1 MRITIVEIIVWVNNN
16 KNEDDI
22 TCLRNGSKSWVIEIE
37 KITKAILFPI
47 SIVAIKLDSYLEKIA
62 IVLEINESEALSN
75 SNFNLFEETKAI
87 SIPEKKAENKSV
99 TITIVIVDIFYFSK
113 LKTPFAFLI
122 SYSVKSG
129 VDLNPTPLIISSSV
143 LIVIS
148 DSV

>member
-1 MRITIVEIIVWVNNN
+1 M
-16 KNEDDI
+16 
-22 TCLRNGSKSWVIEIE
+22 L
-37 KITKAILFPI
+37 
-47 SIVAIKLDSYLEKIA
+47 AIKLDSSLEKIA
-62 IVLEINESEALSN
+62 IVLEINESEDLSN
-75 SNFNLFEETKAI
+75 SNFNLFEEIKAI

-143 LIVIS
+143 CIVIS
-148 DSV
+148 ASV

>member
-1 MRITIVEIIVWVNNN
+1 MVEIIVWVNNN
-16 KNEDDI
+16 KNEDEI
-22 TCLRNGSKSWVIEIE
+22 SWRNGCISSVIEIE

-47 SIVAIKLDSYLEKIA
+47 SMLAIKLDSSLEKIA
-62 IVLEINESEALSN
+62 IVLEINESEDLSN
-75 SNFNLFEETKAI
+75 SNFNLFEEIKAI

>member
-1 MRITIVEIIVWVNNN
+1 MVEIIVWVNNN

-22 TCLRNGSKSWVIEIE
+22 TSLRNGSKSLVIEIE

-47 SIVAIKLDSYLEKIA
+47 SMLAIKLDSSLEKIA
-62 IVLEINESEALSN
+62 IVLEINESEDLSN
-75 SNFNLFEETKAI
+75 SNFNLFEEIKAI

-143 LIVIS
+143 WIVIS
-148 DSV
+148 ASV

>member
-1 MRITIVEIIVWVNNN
+1 MVEIIVWVNNN

-22 TCLRNGSKSWVIEIE
+22 TSLRNGSKSLVIEIE

-47 SIVAIKLDSYLEKIA
+47 SMLAIKLDSSLEKIA
-62 IVLEINESEALSN
+62 IVLEINESEDLSN
-75 SNFNLFEETKAI
+75 SNFNLFEEIKAI

-113 LKTPFAFLI
+113 LKIPFAFLI

-143 LIVIS
+143 CIVIS
-148 DSV
+148 ASV

>member
-1 MRITIVEIIVWVNNN
+1 MVEIIVWVNNN

-22 TCLRNGSKSWVIEIE
+22 FWRNGSNSSVIEIE
-37 KITKAILFPI
+37 KITKAIVLPI
-47 SIVAIKLDSYLEKIA
+47 SILAIKLDSSLEKIA
-62 IVLEINESEALSN
+62 IVLEINESEDLSN

-143 LIVIS
+143 WIVIS

>member
-1 MRITIVEIIVWVNNN
+1 M
-16 KNEDDI
+16 K
-22 TCLRNGSKSWVIEIE
+22 SKSSVILIE

-47 SIVAIKLDSYLEKIA
+47 SILAIKLDSSLEKIA

-99 TITIVIVDIFYFSK
+99 TITIVTVDIFYFSK
-113 LKTPFAFLI
+113 LKTPLAFLI

-143 LIVIS
+143 
-148 DSV
+148 